1 MSDSSAAS
9 GAMSGAMLG
18 EGNGPK
24 GGGGGAGGVVKPL
37 CPGGQ
42 LTFKYVHNT
51 SLVVAKASATP
62 AVVDSEISCDT
73 ASTHR
78 MCSFQCSI

>member
-1 MSDSSAAS
+1 
-9 GAMSGAMLG
+9 MLG

-24 GGGGGAGGVVKPL
+24 GGGGEGAGGVVKPV

-62 AVVDSEISCDT
+62 ADVNSQISCNT
-73 ASTHR
+73 AASNAFLEFTA
-78 MCSFQCSI
+78 IG